1 MVADTVRCLNQFP
14 WPNGISATMSPATS
28 IVTGVGT
35 PDYNCMRIEF
45 GAYAQVFEGNSPSN
59 TLRARSLGALAL
71 TPTGNAQGDYF
82 FLSLAT
88 GSRLSRRQWTE
99 LPMTDTAIARAE
111 ALALHEKQ
119 PLIQTSGLVV
129 EWRPDQPID
138 VSEYDR
144 DYVPPADAAA
154 PHVFDANAYDA
165 IDNEEINDL
174 LADNPYAPLVNA
186 ADQGA
191 EDDNDE
197 SDDDYSHDPDDGG
210 AGHDDDE
217 SDDDYSHDPN
227 DGGAGHAYHESDEDE
242 DANDG
247 IDDNVPHDAIDHVL
261 AARDGAENDEGAQ
274 HIEDEG
280 AQQHAAEAAVLNDD
294 EGARQQHAADKDEGA
309 QQHAAEAAVLNDAT
323 ERPYNL
329 RQRLPATSSTF
340 KQAMDMP
347 HDGKSYFPP
356 TQLLQ
361 QEGHSFAQLM
371 NQLAGS
377 TNIREHVKRHGKTA
391 ETTLMKH
398 VFGFIMNQMSA
409 KAGIRKHGKAAETAL
424 MNEFAHLEDLS
435 AYQES
440 IDPATLTK
448 KQRKEAL
455 RAINLLKEKRDG
467 SLRARTVADGRPQ
480 RSMYDKSQTASPT
493 VSTDALMLSIMIDA
507 KGARDVATAD
517 VVAAYLKAFMD
528 DFVVM
533 KFTGESVDI
542 LCKMNPDHTK
552 HVAIEEGTKVLYV
565 RLVTALYGC
574 VKSALS
580 WYELFSGTLKKMG
593 FELNPYD
600 SHREQH
606 YQRKVMYYCVVR

>member
-1 MVADTVRCLNQFP
+1 MYQARGLTVCDVHGDHEFGCIRESLRPIGLHGVPADSHVGEVERSIRTVKERLRSCAHGLPFKRLPRLLVQYMVADTIRCLNQFP
-14 WPNGISATMSPATS
+14 WPNGISATMSPAS

-35 PDYNCMRIEF
+35 PDYNCMRIDF
-45 GAYAQVFEGNSPSN
+45 GAYAQVFEDNSPSN

-88 GSRLSRRQWTE
+88 GSRLSRHQWTE

-111 ALALHEKQ
+111 ALAQHENQ

-129 EWRPDQPID
+129 EWRPDQSID

-154 PHVFDANAYDA
+154 PHVFEANAYDA

-174 LADNPYAPLVNA
+174 RADNPYAPLADA

-191 EDDNDE
+191 ED
-197 SDDDYSHDPDDGG
+197 
-210 AGHDDDE
+210 DDDE

-227 DGGAGHAYHESDEDE
+227 DGGAGHAYHKSDEDE
-242 DANDG
+242 GANDG
-247 IDDNVPHDAIDHVL
+247 NDDNVPHDAIDHVL

-274 HIEDEG
+274 HIKDEG
-280 AQQHAAEAAVLNDD
+280 AQHIED
-294 EGARQQHAADKDEGA
+294 EGVQRDEDEGA

-323 ERPYNL
+323 EQPYNL

-340 KQAMDMP
+340 KQAMDTP

-377 TNIREHVKRHGKTA
+377 ANIRGQVKRHGKTA

-424 MNEFAHLEDLS
+424 MNEFAQLEDLS
-435 AYQES
+435 AYES

-455 RAINLLKEKRDG
+455 
-467 SLRARTVADGRPQ
+467 
-480 RSMYDKSQTASPT
+480 
-493 VSTDALMLSIMIDA
+493 
-507 KGARDVATAD
+507 
-517 VVAAYLKAFMD
+517 
-528 DFVVM
+528 
-533 KFTGESVDI
+533 
-542 LCKMNPDHTK
+542 
-552 HVAIEEGTKVLYV
+552 
-565 RLVTALYGC
+565 
-574 VKSALS
+574 
-580 WYELFSGTLKKMG
+580 
-593 FELNPYD
+593 
-600 SHREQH
+600 
-606 YQRKVMYYCVVR
+606 